1 LDLKTGFDI
10 GLAGEGRIDALRLL
24 ASSSSVFFLARACL
38 SDQVNFLAPTD
49 VEEVLGLNVCCDCC
63 SIAAKGFLSF
73 LGGGR
78 LTGE

>member
-1 LDLKTGFDI
+1 MKTGLDT
-10 GLAGEGRIDALRLL
+10 GLAAEGTVDALRLL
-24 ASSSSVFFLARACL
+24 ASSSSAFFLARACL
-38 SDQVNFLAPTD
+38 SDQVNFLAPPRG
-49 VEEVLGLNVCCDCC
+49 EEELGLIVCADCF